1 MPPSMARCAAAASM
15 PSPRRIGTLRW
26 RSMSKEFGTA
36 AKRRCRPCVAQ
47 GAAVSSTSPRSPRP
61 TACPSPFNSMALT
74 GRVALVSGAG
84 GGIGRAISLAFV
96 EVGAAVACCDIDL
109 RSAEETARLVQH
121 AGGRTIARRCDVAVE
136 SESQAAVAAA
146 HDAFGRLDVLVS
158 GAAPYDPSGTVLETS
173 LADWER
179 VLAVNLIGSFLLSRA
194 ALPRMIAGGGGSIIF
209 ISSQL
214 GRVGSA
220 GRAAYCATKGAL
232 IQLAKVMAID
242 HAAQNIRV
250 NTLSPGAVETQRTLK
265 RYGSFAAA
273 NEQIGGKHLTG
284 RLGRPEEIAGAAI
297 YLASDAASFV
307 TGSDLLVDGGY
318 TAI

>member
-1 MPPSMARCAAAASM
+1 MDLT
-15 PSPRRIGTLRW
+15 G
-26 RSMSKEFGTA
+26 K
-36 AKRRCRPCVAQ
+36 
-47 GAAVSSTSPRSPRP
+47 AAV
-61 TACPSPFNSMALT
+61 
-74 GRVALVSGAG
+74 VSGAG

-96 EVGAAVACCDIDL
+96 EAGAAIACCDVHMPSL
-109 RSAEETARLVQH
+109 EETVRLAQD
-121 AGGRTIARRCDVAVE
+121 AGGHAIAQSCDVAVE
-136 SESQAAVAAA
+136 AETRAAAAAA
-146 HDAFGRLDVLVS
+146 HQAFGRVDILVS
-158 GAAPYDPSGTVLETS
+158 GAAPHDPSGTVLETT

-179 VLAVNLIGSFLLSRA
+179 VLAVNLTGSFLLSRA
-194 ALPRMIAGGGGSIIF
+194 ALPLMIAGGGGSIIL
-209 ISSQL
+209 IASQM

-250 NTLSPGAVETQRTLK
+250 NTLSPGAVETQRMLH

-273 NEQIGGKHLTG
+273 RETMGPKHLLG
-284 RLGRPEEIAGAAI
+284 RLGTPQEIAAAAVF
-297 YLASDAASFV
+297 LASDAASFV